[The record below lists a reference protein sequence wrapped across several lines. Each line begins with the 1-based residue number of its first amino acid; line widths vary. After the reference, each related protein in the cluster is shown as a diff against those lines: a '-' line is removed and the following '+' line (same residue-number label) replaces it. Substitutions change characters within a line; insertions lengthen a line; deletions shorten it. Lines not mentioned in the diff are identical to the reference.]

1 MREQPESILHDSS
14 RNPACAQK
22 HRSPKKGTLG
32 LQGPVLSL
40 PRSHVAAK
48 PLRSSQIANKSLYS
62 PAEPPPGALHRPG
75 AHPGLRQRQAPLA
88 DLERPPR
95 SVPAPLPGPLL
106 CSPGPALLSS
116 GSGQNSVAVPIPAAQ
131 TKVGV
136 LELAFP
142 GPPSTG
148 LIPSAL

>member
-22 HRSPKKGTLG
+22 HRSPKKG

-48 PLRSSQIANKSLYS
+48 PLRSSHIANKSLYS

-75 AHPGLRQRQAPLA
+75 AHPGLRQRQAPAGA

-95 SVPAPLPGPLL
+95 LVPAPLPGPLL

-116 GSGQNSVAVPIPAAQ
+116 GSGQTSVAVSIPAAQ
-131 TKVGV
+131 TRVGV

-142 GPPSTG
+142 GPPSTHT
-148 LIPSAL
+148 